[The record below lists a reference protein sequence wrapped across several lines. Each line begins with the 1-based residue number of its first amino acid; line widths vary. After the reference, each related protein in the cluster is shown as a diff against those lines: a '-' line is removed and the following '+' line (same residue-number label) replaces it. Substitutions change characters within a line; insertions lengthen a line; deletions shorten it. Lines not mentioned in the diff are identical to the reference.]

1 MDRRVP
7 PALELTLRRAGQGHR
22 GTETEGERSMN
33 ARKDSEPNP
42 TKNLTTV
49 EPKSEREVVV
59 TRTFDAPARIV
70 FQAWTTPALFKRW
83 WVPKSM
89 PLALLSYE
97 ADIRTGGSYRLVFD
111 VDGTKTMAFF
121 GKYLEVTPHSRIVW
135 TNDESGEDGAVT
147 TVTLEEQGDKTLL
160 VLHELYRSKEVRD
173 AALASGSYDGMG
185 ETFGQLDEVLVTL
198 GASETVS

>member
-1 MDRRVP
+1 MKHP
-7 PALELTLRRAGQGHR
+7 
-22 GTETEGERSMN
+22 
-33 ARKDSEPNP
+33 
-42 TKNLTTV
+42 TTV
-49 EPKSEREVVV
+49 EPKGELEVIV
-59 TRTFDAPARIV
+59 TRTFDAPARLV

-97 ADIRTGGSYRLVFD
+97 ADIRTGGGYRLVFD

-121 GKYLEVTPHSRIVW
+121 GKYLEVTPCSRIVW

-147 TVTLEEQGDKTLL
+147 TVTLEEMGDRTRM
-160 VLHELYRSKEVRD
+160 VLQDLYRSTQARD

-185 ETFGQLDEVLVTL
+185 ETFGQLDEELVTL
-198 GASETVS
+198 AT

>member
-1 MDRRVP
+1 
-7 PALELTLRRAGQGHR
+7 
-22 GTETEGERSMN
+22 MN
-33 ARKDSEPNP
+33 AINNSEPKP
-42 TKNLTTV
+42 AKNRTTV
-49 EPKSEREVVV
+49 EAKSEREIVV

-70 FQAWTTPALFKRW
+70 FQAWTTPALFRRW
-83 WVPKSM
+83 WIPKSM

-97 ADIRTGGSYRLVFD
+97 ADIRTGGGYRLVFD

-121 GKYLEVTPHSRIVW
+121 GKYLEVTPHARIVW

-147 TVTLEEQGDKTLL
+147 TVTLEENGEKTLL

-185 ETFGQLDEVLVTL
+185 ETFEQLDEVLVTL
-198 GASETVS
+198 NHQGT

>member
-1 MDRRVP
+1 
-7 PALELTLRRAGQGHR
+7 
-22 GTETEGERSMN
+22 MN
-33 ARKDSEPNP
+33 ARKDGEPKP
-42 TKNLTTV
+42 TKNRTTV

-97 ADIRTGGSYRLVFD
+97 ADIRVGGGYRLVFD

-121 GKYLEVTPHSRIVW
+121 GKYLEVTPFSRLVW
-135 TNDESGEDGAVT
+135 TNEEGEDGGQIT
-147 TVTLEEQGDKTLL
+147 TLTFEERDGKTLL
-160 VLHELYRSKEVRD
+160 VMHDLYPSKEALD
-173 AALASGSYDGMG
+173 AAIASGSTSGMG
-185 ETFGQLDEVLVTL
+185 ETFEQLDELLVALFSSGVTFI
-198 GASETVS
+198 V

>member
-1 MDRRVP
+1 MSMD
-7 PALELTLRRAGQGHR
+7 
-22 GTETEGERSMN
+22 
-33 ARKDSEPNP
+33 ARKGSEPNP
-42 TKNLTTV
+42 TKNRTTV

-59 TRTFDAPARIV
+59 TRTFDAPARLV

-89 PLALLSYE
+89 PFSLLSYE
-97 ADIRTGGSYRLVFD
+97 ADIRVGGGYRLVFS

-135 TNDESGEDGAVT
+135 TNEESGEDGALT
-147 TVTLEEQGDKTLL
+147 TVTLEESGGQTRM
-160 VLHELYRSKEVRD
+160 VLHELYRSKEARD
-173 AALASGSYDGMG
+173 AALASGAYGGMD

-198 GASETVS
+198 GANAGAS

>member
-1 MDRRVP
+1 MDAR
-7 PALELTLRRAGQGHR
+7 
-22 GTETEGERSMN
+22 TESQHTPM
-33 ARKDSEPNP
+33 
-42 TKNLTTV
+42 KNRTTV
-49 EPKSEREVVV
+49 EPKSEREIVV

-97 ADIRTGGSYRLVFD
+97 ADIRTGGGYRLVFD

-121 GKYLEVTPHSRIVW
+121 GKYIEVTPHSRIVW

-147 TVTLEEQGDKTLL
+147 TVTLEEKGDKTLL
-160 VLHELYRSKEVRD
+160 VLHELYRSKQIRD
-173 AALASGSYDGMG
+173 AALASGSYDRLG

-198 GASETVS
+198 KPSSDEPCTIPSARLGRR

>member
-1 MDRRVP
+1 MDGSKV
-7 PALELTLRRAGQGHR
+7 
-22 GTETEGERSMN
+22 
-33 ARKDSEPNP
+33 SEPSGKRNR
-42 TKNLTTV
+42 TTV
-49 EPKSEREVVV
+49 EAKSEREVVV

-70 FQAWTTPALFKRW
+70 FQAWTTPALFRRW

-97 ADIRTGGSYRLVFD
+97 ADIRTGGGYRLVFD

-147 TVTLEEQGDKTLL
+147 TVTLEEKGDQTLM
-160 VLHELYRSKEVRD
+160 VLHELYRSTEASD
-173 AALASGSYDGMG
+173 AALASGAYGGMG
-185 ETFGQLDEVLVTL
+185 ETFEQLDEVLVTL
-198 GASETVS
+198 GAKAE

>member
-1 MDRRVP
+1 
-7 PALELTLRRAGQGHR
+7 
-22 GTETEGERSMN
+22 MN
-33 ARKDSEPNP
+33 ARSDSESTTAKNP
-42 TKNLTTV
+42 TTV
-49 EPKSEREVVV
+49 EPKSEREIVV
-59 TRTFDAPARIV
+59 TRTFDAPARLV
-70 FQAWTTPALFKRW
+70 FKAWTTPELFKRW

-111 VDGTKTMAFF
+111 VDGTNTMAFF

-147 TVTLEEQGDKTLL
+147 TVTLEESDGKTMM

-173 AALASGSYDGMG
+173 AALASGAYDGMG
-185 ETFGQLDEVLVTL
+185 ETFEQLDEVLVTL
-198 GASETVS
+198 G